1 MKFIHIA
8 DVHLGAKPDAGKAYS
23 ANRESEIW
31 DAFRNVIQLCEKEQT
46 ELLLIAGDLFH
57 RQPLLRELKEV
68 DYLLGSLSRTQVV
81 LAAGNHDYIKKNSYY
96 RTFVWSSN
104 VHMIF
109 EKDKKNMTCYT
120 TPYGSMMMGIDA
132 RSISIEESD
141 DEIHAQ
147 IQYALDVNYEHLAD
161 CTISLSV
168 QSKEQQNFSIN

>member
-1 MKFIHIA
+1 MTKDVLLKISGMQFTADNDDLTEPEPVEIIA
-8 DVHLGAKPDAGKAYS
+8 PGEYFFKNGKHYIIYDEFMEGFDS
-23 ANRESEIW
+23 VTK
-31 DAFRNVIQLCEKEQT
+31 NVLKLQ
-46 ELLLIAGDLFH
+46 GDL
-57 RQPLLRELKEV
+57 LEV
-68 DYLLGSLSRTQVV
+68 TKRGT
-81 LAAGNHDYIKKNSYY
+81 
-96 RTFVWSSN
+96 SN